1 MHCLT
6 SYSIILIIEQI
17 YGVNGLPAS
26 KNILNQMQNG
36 IATFS
41 KSQKKIAAY
50 ILEHYDEAPFITAAK
65 LGKLVGVSEST
76 VVRFASELGYGG
88 YPEMQKAIAEVMRSH
103 LTAAQRVSVTSGRLE
118 NGDILDYVLT
128 SDMNNIRSSMEQ
140 IKRAAFE
147 KIVDALVGA
156 KHIYIFG
163 VRSSA
168 SLASFFG
175 FYLNLISP
183 NVHNVRASTSSEL
196 FEEIL
201 RIDEGD
207 VFVAISFPR
216 YSKRTLKAID
226 YAKNRGATVIGL
238 TDRPSS
244 PIAVAA
250 DLCLTAL
257 SDMASFVDSLVAPLS
272 VINALL
278 VAISMKKQEDIVE
291 TLEQL
296 EQIWDEYEV
305 YEKFEMEGK

>member
-1 MHCLT
+1 MKGLAENKNVLH
-6 SYSIILIIEQI
+6 LIQ
-17 YGVNGLPAS
+17 S
-26 KNILNQMQNG
+26 RMSD
-36 IATFS
+36 FS

-50 ILEHYDEAPFITAAK
+50 ILERYDEAPFVTAAK
-65 LGKLVGVSEST
+65 LGQTVGVSEST

-88 YPEMQKAIAEVMRSH
+88 YPEMQKAIGEAMRSQ
-103 LTAAQRVSVTSGRLE
+103 LTAAQRVSVTSGRVE
-118 NGDILDYVLT
+118 NGNVLDYVLA
-128 SDMNNIRSSMEQ
+128 SDMNNIRSSLEQ
-140 IKRAAFE
+140 IKRADFE
-147 KIVDALVGA
+147 KIVDAIVQA
-156 KHIYIFG
+156 KNIYILG

-183 NVHNVRASTSSEL
+183 NVRNVRAGTSSEL

-207 VFVAISFPR
+207 VFIGISFPR

-226 YAKNRGATVIGL
+226 YAKSRGATVISI

-305 YEKFEMEGK
+305 YEKFGTEGK